1 MNNHDANGHE
11 ADTAIDALLA
21 AQPHR
26 APRDF
31 ADRVLSRLDVGEAAD
46 DLDVA
51 IGERLA
57 ARGNAA
63 PDDFADKVL
72 ARIAAGETAD
82 DLDQA
87 IDSRLVD
94 QPFSASAGFGD
105 RVVAS
110 HASSSRGH
118 WRIWAGAIG
127 SMAALVAIT
136 VLLPGTGASPSVPPA
151 AVGPI
156 NHSELVDML
165 DMADDLRDAESLT
178 IDPSAILLTENF

>member
-11 ADTAIDALLA
+11 ADSAIDALLA

-26 APRDF
+26 ASTDF
-31 ADRVLSRLDVGEAAD
+31 AERVLSRLD
-46 DLDVA
+46 
-51 IGERLA
+51 
-57 ARGNAA
+57 
-63 PDDFADKVL
+63 
-72 ARIAAGETAD
+72 AGETAD